1 VPAEDEL
8 AAGHDECG
16 NTAHY
21 EHRQAVHLTHAAGK
35 PVPHLGRRRWH
46 QVSAGGPQGLRLEIR
61 TRRYSSLSGRDR
73 HSFSH
78 RGRRAMRQLV
88 PGVVQDPML
97 SGIKR

>member
-46 QVSAGGPQGLRLEIR
+46 QVSAGGPQ
-61 TRRYSSLSGRDR
+61 
-73 HSFSH
+73 
-78 RGRRAMRQLV
+78 RAAA
-88 PGVVQDPML
+88 GDPDP
-97 SGIKR
+97 SIWFPVGA